1 MSVMK
6 IKKLYL
12 FNTKEMTAKYV
23 EFSSGRN
30 VITSSKIDGNSVGKT
45 TILKSIYHTLG
56 ADCSFDSNWPI
67 KDIVYVLVVDID
79 NIEYIFYRHDK
90 LQRVFAHNQLL
101 CEATHKSD
109 LSKFLEKQFG
119 VSVYLPNRGKDQLE
133 LAPPAFSF
141 VLNYLDKPKGPY
153 FSSFEGLGQ
162 YTDVKETI
170 IYNHLGAFDK
180 RYYQLKRQ
188 QEQLL
193 AQKKDTEEKL
203 NVIALMIEKIRKD
216 IIEADYSTDLEMLNR
231 EINQISHAYRILVV
245 ELSKLK
251 DRIVVCSNQQILIE
265 QQINSIK
272 NRQKGILRSI
282 EKANETRICP
292 HCNSHIDELT
302 VLRSTEY
309 NEHASLVMLHDE
321 LSSNLIELNRQMEKL
336 QYEYKK
342 KLDKVNDYKRR
353 IRKAKSY
360 SEDIIRQ
367 EGAIQIREQFI
378 SDAEKLRIE
387 LSSLEDRIKDIN
399 GDLKEYQEK
408 IHRMNEE
415 YFMLIKDA
423 FTRFSIKEIQEENIK
438 TIKSVFRPTDNNIRL
453 ATVIWLY
460 TLLQLKE
467 KYNPTAMT
475 LPILIDSPS
484 FGELD
489 DAKEN
494 ELWKYVFSVPTRN
507 TQLIITKLGLP
518 DEMVEE
524 YNVDNVIQL
533 QNEKYRLLSRD
544 EYDLYFEILK
554 SLHQSDD
561 ASDGEQ

>member
-1 MSVMK
+1 M
-6 IKKLYL
+6 
-12 FNTKEMTAKYV
+12 
-23 EFSSGRN
+23 
-30 VITSSKIDGNSVGKT
+30 
-45 TILKSIYHTLG
+45 
-56 ADCSFDSNWPI
+56 
-67 KDIVYVLVVDID
+67 
-79 NIEYIFYRHDK
+79 
-90 LQRVFAHNQLL
+90 
-101 CEATHKSD
+101 
-109 LSKFLEKQFG
+109 SKFLEKQFG

-302 VLRSTEY
+302 VLRTTEY

-321 LSSNLIELNRQMEKL
+321 LSSDLIELNRQMEKL

-342 KLDKVNDYKRR
+342 
-353 IRKAKSY
+353 
-360 SEDIIRQ
+360 E
-367 EGAIQIREQFI
+367 
-378 SDAEKLRIE
+378 
-387 LSSLEDRIKDIN
+387 
-399 GDLKEYQEK
+399 
-408 IHRMNEE
+408 
-415 YFMLIKDA
+415 
-423 FTRFSIKEIQEENIK
+423 
-438 TIKSVFRPTDNNIRL
+438 
-453 ATVIWLY
+453 
-460 TLLQLKE
+460 
-467 KYNPTAMT
+467 
-475 LPILIDSPS
+475 
-484 FGELD
+484 
-489 DAKEN
+489 
-494 ELWKYVFSVPTRN
+494 
-507 TQLIITKLGLP
+507 
-518 DEMVEE
+518 
-524 YNVDNVIQL
+524 
-533 QNEKYRLLSRD
+533 
-544 EYDLYFEILK
+544 
-554 SLHQSDD
+554 
-561 ASDGEQ
+561 